1 MVAVPGRKPKPYI
14 QAVREG
20 TFRADRNKQGVRFAP
35 TEVVEPRWAELL
47 PGSDP
52 DAKQARKD
60 AADLWRR
67 IVPALVFSAGL
78 VDVQREPVID
88 LCVTWATI
96 KQGVRILAR
105 EGHVVQGAH
114 GKARHPWNTIVAQ
127 HRQHYRSLIGEFGL
141 TPASATRITAPEPD
155 LDDDDIWD

>member
-1 MVAVPGRKPKPYI
+1 MAVAGRKPKPYI

-20 TFRADRNKQGVRFAP
+20 TFRADRHKQGVRFAP
-35 TEVVEPRWAELL
+35 SEAVEPDWEDVLPGDDEDAVYARETAAELWGRL
-47 PGSDP
+47 
-52 DAKQARKD
+52 
-60 AADLWRR
+60 
-67 IVPALVFSAGL
+67 VPALTFSAGL

-96 KQGVRILAR
+96 KMGVRILNR

-114 GKARHPWNTIVAQ
+114 GKVRHPWNTIVAQ

-155 LDDDDIWD
+155 DEDDDIWD